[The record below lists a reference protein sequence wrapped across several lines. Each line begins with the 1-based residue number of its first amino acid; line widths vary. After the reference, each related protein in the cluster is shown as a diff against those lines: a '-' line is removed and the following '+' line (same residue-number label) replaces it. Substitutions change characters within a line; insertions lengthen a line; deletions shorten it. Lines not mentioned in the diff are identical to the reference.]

1 MTPVIPASD
10 IITKINSLGKEPDRP
25 VDPVA
30 VAEDRLGDPPPSQA
44 VVERCKCQPKTFL
57 VRKRELDV
65 LDYEDPE
72 GGRREAAGYRAVH
85 MGTDIDGACEEMALW
100 VVGGC
105 VGLMVGEE
113 VSGVSYHCVMG
124 LFNVGA
130 ESVSKGLRTYRRFVR
145 RSAGSRSN

>member
-1 MTPVIPASD
+1 
-10 IITKINSLGKEPDRP
+10 
-25 VDPVA
+25 
-30 VAEDRLGDPPPSQA
+30 
-44 VVERCKCQPKTFL
+44 
-57 VRKRELDV
+57 
-65 LDYEDPE
+65 
-72 GGRREAAGYRAVH
+72 